1 MTILVSIHSV
11 FRMWTIPAEY
21 VDRLRALFPSHTI
34 LHARSDAEARRMI
47 EDAEV
52 AFSSQIPPNQL
63 AAARRLRWIHSPAAG
78 VGHMLFPEMVASP
91 VVMTNSRGLSAE
103 TIAEHIL
110 AVVLALFRR
119 LPLAFERQVQQAWAQ
134 DEVSMGPI
142 EETPGRPSGPGGR
155 GGNRSLKGSEVLIVG
170 LGSIGAAAAAR
181 LAALGARVVG
191 VRRHQGASAV
201 PGVTSVHPPAS
212 LHDLLPSADVVV
224 LTAAQTAATH
234 SLIGAPEIARLK
246 PNAVIVNVSR
256 GSLLDEHALAV
267 ALREGRLGG
276 AALDVFRDE
285 PLEPGHA
292 LWSVPNLLVTPHTAG
307 LRDDHWEAATD
318 LFADNLRRYDRAEPL
333 LYVVDKSAGY

>member
-1 MTILVSIHSV
+1 MIILVSIHSG
-11 FRMWTIPAEY
+11 FRMWTIPTEY

-52 AFSSQIPPNQL
+52 AFASQMPPNQL
-63 AAARRLRWIHSPAAG
+63 AAAGRLRWIHCPAAG
-78 VGHMLFPEMVASP
+78 VGHMLYPEMVASP

-134 DEVSMGPI
+134 DEVSMGI
-142 EETPGRPSGPGGR
+142 GETPGTPSGPGGR

-170 LGSIGAAAAAR
+170 LGSIGAAAAVR

-191 VRRHQGASAV
+191 VRRHHGASAV
-201 PGVTSVHPPAS
+201 PGVTSVYPPAS

-224 LTAAQTAATH
+224 LTAPQTAATQ

-256 GSLLDEHALAV
+256 GALLDEHALAA

-285 PLEPGHA
+285 PLAHGHA

-318 LFADNLRRYDRAEPL
+318 LFADNLRRYERAEPL